1 MSGADQVD
9 GAGVM
14 RRAGWRII
22 PLLGLAYMIAFMDRS
37 NISFAASTMNAD
49 LGFSATVYGIGGG
62 VFFLSYALFEV
73 PSNILLERVG
83 ARRWI
88 ARIMISWGIIA
99 AAMMFVHTAWQFYV
113 LRFLLGLAEA
123 GFFPGVIFYLSLWFP
138 RAERGRAISRF
149 YISGPLTRVVMG
161 VVSVWLLAAN
171 GAGGLKGWQWLF
183 LVEGLPAVLVGVL
196 VLWLLPE
203 EPARVTWLSPGEKDW
218 LAGQLAADDALDGT
232 GAGGTG
238 AGGTAAR
245 DTAARDTGHDWRVLR
260 ALRLPPVMLL
270 GAVGFLTTCAYY
282 TFTLSEPLILGHLT
296 GWSVKSVGYLVS
308 VGGLAGAMG
317 MLFTGWASDRA
328 GSRMPFMAGSTALV
342 LLAYVLFA
350 AGSGLA
356 TGLFAYACYVACWGS
371 VTLSVWMLCTDL
383 VAPRDMA
390 VATAMV
396 NALSQAGAFFGPI
409 VWGVARDHTG
419 SYHAGLWGLAVVQVL
434 ALVFVGAIARYRR
447 NPVTV

>member
-1 MSGADQVD
+1 MRVGVVMVVADRVD
-9 GAGVM
+9 GADVM
-14 RRAGWRII
+14 ARAAWRII

-37 NISFAASTMNAD
+37 NISFAAKTMNAD

-88 ARIMISWGIIA
+88 ARIMVSWGVIA

-138 RAERGRAISRF
+138 RAARGRAISRF

-161 VVSVWLLAAN
+161 VVSVWLLEAN
-171 GAGGLKGWQWLF
+171 GAGGLRGWQWLF
-183 LVEGLPAVLVGVL
+183 LVEGLPAVGVGLL

-203 EPARVTWLSPGEKDW
+203 EPARVAWLSQAEKDW
-218 LAGQLAADDALDGT
+218 LAGELAAD
-232 GAGGTG
+232 GARNGP
-238 AGGTAAR
+238 
-245 DTAARDTGHDWRVLR
+245 GHDRRVLR
-260 ALRLPPVMLL
+260 ALRLPAVMLL

-282 TFTLSEPLILGHLT
+282 TFTLSEPQILGAVT

-308 VGGLAGAMG
+308 VGGLAGAAG

-328 GSRMPFMAGSTALV
+328 GSRMPFMVGSTALV
-342 LLAYVLFA
+342 LLGYVLFA
-350 AGSGLA
+350 TSGGVVS
-356 TGLFAYACYVACWGS
+356 GLFAYACYVACWGS
-371 VTLSVWMLCTDL
+371 VTLSVWMVCTDL
-383 VAPRDMA
+383 VGSRDMA

-396 NALSQAGAFFGPI
+396 NAMSQAGAFFGPI
-409 VWGVARDHTG
+409 AWGIARDRTG
-419 SYHAGLWGLAVVQVL
+419 SYHAGLWGLAAVQVL
-434 ALVFVGAIARYRR
+434 ALLCVGAIARYRR
-447 NPVTV
+447 SAVPAAV

>member
-1 MSGADQVD
+1 MAVANEVD
-9 GAGVM
+9 GADVM
-14 RRAGWRII
+14 ARAGWRII
-22 PLLGLAYMIAFMDRS
+22 PLLGLAYMVAFMDRS
-37 NISFAASTMNAD
+37 NISFAAKTMNAD

-88 ARIMISWGIIA
+88 ARIMISWGVVA

-113 LRFLLGLAEA
+113 LRFLLGLCEA

-138 RAERGRAISRF
+138 QGARGRAISRF

-183 LVEGLPAVLVGVL
+183 LVEGLPAVAVGLL

-203 EPARVTWLSPGEKDW
+203 EPARVAWLSSDEKAW
-218 LAGQLAADDALDGT
+218 LAAQLAAD
-232 GAGGTG
+232 GAPGG
-238 AGGTAAR
+238 
-245 DTAARDTGHDWRVLR
+245 GHDRRVLR
-260 ALRLPPVMLL
+260 ALRLPAVMLL

-282 TFTLSEPLILGHLT
+282 TFTLSEPQILGQAT
-296 GWSVKSVGYLVS
+296 GWSVASVGYLVS
-308 VGGLAGAMG
+308 VGGLVGAAG

-328 GSRMPFMAGSTALV
+328 GSRMPFMVGSTLLV
-342 LLAYVLFA
+342 LLGYVLFA
-350 AGSGLA
+350 SGHGVA
-356 TGLFAYACYVACWGS
+356 NGLIAYACYVACWGS

-383 VAPRDMA
+383 VQPRDMA

-396 NALSQAGAFFGPI
+396 NAMSQAGAFFGPI
-409 VWGVARDHTG
+409 VWGVARDRTG
-419 SYHAGLWGLAVVQVL
+419 SFHAGFWGLVVVQVM
-434 ALVFVGAIARYRR
+434 ALMCVGAIARYRR
-447 NPVTV
+447 NRKPGSI